1 MLSDLTDPQ
10 RQAVLHTDG
19 PLLIIAGAGSGK
31 TRVITRRIAYLLDQ
45 GVAPS
50 SILAITFTNK
60 AAGEMKTRV
69 SSLISRPLRD
79 FGKLDQPWPLVCT
92 FHSLGLRICRHY
104 SSVIDL
110 PPNFSIYDTSDQEKA
125 VKQAIESAELRG
137 PVTPSTVL
145 HAISNAKNKLLTP
158 EKFAKLVS
166 NFDPHRMN
174 VNILYKH
181 YQKILKSNNAL
192 DFDDLLMVPAMAF
205 EQHPEIL
212 DDLHSR
218 FSHILIDEYQD
229 TNHVQYVLAR
239 ELAKKSRNICVVG
252 DPDQSIYA
260 WRGADIGNIL
270 DFERDYPDATVV
282 KLEQNYRSTQNILD
296 IASKLIAK
304 NSRRKD
310 KKLFTDRG
318 AGEKAIVL
326 VCPDERA
333 EAAAIAERFSKLHE
347 KEGFNWSDMAVFYR
361 VNALSRVVEDAF
373 RRAQIPYRIAK
384 GVDFYHRKEI
394 KDVLAYLK
402 VLANP
407 NDQISLGRI
416 INVPARGI
424 SNQTQQQLLNWA
436 LDKNW
441 TLWQT
446 MQYVAEIPDLRPAAV
461 KAVQQFATQLKRWI
475 STSETQR
482 LPLLINQVV
491 RESGLEAFY
500 AKENDPESDNSPI
513 KNVEELVSSAAEYDQ
528 SNPEGN
534 LTDYLAGVSLV
545 SDLDCLPETGAVA
558 LMTLHSAKGLE
569 FPVVAMVGL
578 EEMILPHARVEEKP
592 NEVEEERRL
601 CFVGITRA
609 QEHLILSNARWRTT
623 RGVRQP
629 TRMSRFIS
637 EMPQALLQ
645 VEDSESGVFSTPLQ
659 NEPIGNDC
667 PFTIGQKV
675 KHKIFGI
682 GTLREISK
690 IGGLTRLSVVFPAY
704 GAKTLILEFAKLEPA

>member
-373 RRAQIPYRIAK
+373 RPR
-384 GVDFYHRKEI
+384 
-394 KDVLAYLK
+394 
-402 VLANP
+402 
-407 NDQISLGRI
+407 
-416 INVPARGI
+416 
-424 SNQTQQQLLNWA
+424 
-436 LDKNW
+436 
-441 TLWQT
+441 
-446 MQYVAEIPDLRPAAV
+446 PDP
-461 KAVQQFATQLKRWI
+461 
-475 STSETQR
+475 
-482 LPLLINQVV
+482 
-491 RESGLEAFY
+491 
-500 AKENDPESDNSPI
+500 
-513 KNVEELVSSAAEYDQ
+513 
-528 SNPEGN
+528 
-534 LTDYLAGVSLV
+534 
-545 SDLDCLPETGAVA
+545 
-558 LMTLHSAKGLE
+558 
-569 FPVVAMVGL
+569 
-578 EEMILPHARVEEKP
+578 LPH
-592 NEVEEERRL
+592 
-601 CFVGITRA
+601 
-609 QEHLILSNARWRTT
+609 
-623 RGVRQP
+623 RQG
-629 TRMSRFIS
+629 R
-637 EMPQALLQ
+637 
-645 VEDSESGVFSTPLQ
+645 
-659 NEPIGNDC
+659 
-667 PFTIGQKV
+667 
-675 KHKIFGI
+675 
-682 GTLREISK
+682 
-690 IGGLTRLSVVFPAY
+690 
-704 GAKTLILEFAKLEPA
+704 